1 MVTNQRIETILQVL
15 GETYPHAH
23 CELNFNNP
31 FQLLIATIL
40 SAQTTDQ
47 KVNEITAGLFAQYPT
62 PAKMLELSP
71 SELEN
76 KIRKI
81 GLFRMKA
88 KNILETCK
96 ILVEQYGGEVPP
108 SMADLIRLPGVGRK
122 TAGVVL
128 ANAFRIPAL
137 PVDTHVLRVANRLGL
152 TDQDDPLKVE
162 KDLTSVVPEELW
174 IDIHHRLIFH
184 GRRVCH
190 ARKPQCP
197 GCSLAAYCPTSANF
211 FS

>member
-1 MVTNQRIETILQVL
+1 
-15 GETYPHAH
+15 
-23 CELNFNNP
+23 
-31 FQLLIATIL
+31 
-40 SAQTTDQ
+40 
-47 KVNEITAGLFAQYPT
+47 
-62 PAKMLELSP
+62 MLELSP

-96 ILVEQYGGEVPP
+96 ILVEQYGGEVQP

>member
-1 MVTNQRIETILQVL
+1 MVTNQRIEMILQVL

-23 CELNFNNP
+23 CELNFDNP

-47 KVNEITAGLFAQYPT
+47 KVNEVTPGLFAQYPT
-62 PAKMLELSP
+62 PAEMLKLSP

-76 KIRKI
+76 RIRKI

-88 KNILETCK
+88 KNILQTCK
-96 ILVEQYGGEVPP
+96 TLVEQYNGEVPR
-108 SMADLIRLPGVGRK
+108 SMAELIRLPGVGRK

-128 ANAFRIPAL
+128 ANAFGIPAL

-162 KDLTSVVPEELW
+162 KDLTSVVPEKLW

-197 GCSLAAYCPTSANF
+197 ACSLTACCPSRTL
-211 FS
+211 